1 MWCGSQRQGMND
13 TTKIGVA
20 GVLLLASAALLLWS
34 SLTPTAT
41 TTLLVAA
48 GLATTGLAAGSL
60 LMGSTGTDGR
70 VV

>member
-1 MWCGSQRQGMND
+1 MND

-60 LMGSTGTDGR
+60 IMGSTGVDGR
-70 VV
+70 MV

>member
-1 MWCGSQRQGMND
+1 MND
-13 TTKIGVA
+13 TAKIGVA

-60 LMGSTGTDGR
+60 IMGSTGAEGR
-70 VV
+70 MV